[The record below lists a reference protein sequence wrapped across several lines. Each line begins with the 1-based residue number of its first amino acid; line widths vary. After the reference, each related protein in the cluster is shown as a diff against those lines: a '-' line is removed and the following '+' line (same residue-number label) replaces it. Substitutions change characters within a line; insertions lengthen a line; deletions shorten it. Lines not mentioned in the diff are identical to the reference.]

1 MSLTPA
7 QTTQPT
13 TSAPTTMTT
22 EDPAGAP
29 SLTLPAADAASLS
42 SSAPSVADGHGIV
55 DPEGDDA
62 APADAQHPPGAQQ
75 PPAGEGQEDA
85 RLGDVYAVAVT
96 ALRGTALD
104 LCT

>member
-55 DPEGDDA
+55 DPEGDAA
-62 APADAQHPPGAQQ
+62 APADAQQ

>member
-1 MSLTPA
+1 MA
-7 QTTQPT
+7 
-13 TSAPTTMTT
+13 A

-29 SLTLPAADAASLS
+29 SLTPPAADAASLS
-42 SSAPSVADGHGIV
+42 SALSAADGHGIV
-55 DPEGDDA
+55 DPEGDAA
-62 APADAQHPPGAQQ
+62 APADAQQ